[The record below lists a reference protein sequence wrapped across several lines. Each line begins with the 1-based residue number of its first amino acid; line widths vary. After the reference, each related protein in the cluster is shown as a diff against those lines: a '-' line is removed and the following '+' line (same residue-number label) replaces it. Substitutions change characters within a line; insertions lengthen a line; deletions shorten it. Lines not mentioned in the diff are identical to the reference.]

1 MKGCLK
7 KSVLIAGRHSTS
19 ITIEKEFMEE
29 LVRIVSE
36 QSTTINALVT
46 EIDKNRTGKN
56 LSSAIRIYIL
66 EYIKKAK
73 SI

>member
-1 MKGCLK
+1 MLK

-19 ITIEKEFMEE
+19 ITIEQEFMEE
-29 LVRIVSE
+29 LIRIASE

-46 EIDKNRTGKN
+46 EIDKNRTVKN

>member
-1 MKGCLK
+1 MLK

-19 ITIEKEFMEE
+19 ITIEQEFMEE
-29 LVRIVSE
+29 LIRIASE
-36 QSTTINALVT
+36 QSTTINALIT

>member
-1 MKGCLK
+1 MLK

-19 ITIEKEFMEE
+19 ITIEKEFMDE
-29 LVRIVSE
+29 LLRIVSE

>member
-1 MKGCLK
+1 MLK

-19 ITIEKEFMEE
+19 ITIEKEFMQE
-29 LVRIVSE
+29 LVRIASE

-46 EIDKNRTGKN
+46 EIDKNRTNNN

>member
-1 MKGCLK
+1 MLK

-19 ITIEKEFMEE
+19 ITIEQEFMEE
-29 LVRIVSE
+29 LIRIASE
-36 QSTTINALVT
+36 QSTTINALIT

-66 EYIKKAK
+66 EYIKKLGR
-73 SI
+73 

>member
-1 MKGCLK
+1 MLK